1 MIRSYQTPP
10 FDEFDL
16 KFVIIQTSSKF
27 LGCKDKSTYYKNQGK
42 SRTILYCDNKAI
54 KKHAA
59 SKGYDH
65 PLVVS
70 KTTKGSANAPSNASM
85 AVMTTHS
92 SARTCQHEHLHILGF
107 ADEYYCPH
115 QYKKLRQ
122 NVAYFKARN
131 PYKNDQAARNKH
143 KNEIPW
149 YKHIKEST
157 PITTSNSLGTPS
169 SSNELGLYEFRHCT
183 RIGIDAWKPS
193 KRSIMETLG
202 AGIDQYTPLVR
213 DAMKSI
219 GVKHNPA
226 RKQNSTTH
234 PVTVVDLSGKKIS
247 NNNDEIKEDQKKKEE
262 EKKKAE
268 AEAKAK
274 AEAAA
279 KAKAEAEAKAKAEA
293 EAKAKADLEAWV
305 KAVEEAKAKA
315 EAAAKAKAEAAAKA
329 KAEAAAK
336 AKAEAEAKAKAEAE
350 AKAKEEEEKELKIK
364 IPQGGGSKP
373 AISNSD
379 PEEEKPKETT
389 SEGSTSGEVASGN
402 FSWMILLAA
411 SINSPDILSSCSNCD
426 DVWPFNDTAISWL
439 VGEIVSMYEFRE
451 QVSELKEQM
460 ETEQNKQLGAF
471 KGAYKY
477 TKARADQG
485 RFKQTLALD
494 AANGF
499 SVAIGVAINR
509 FLETEKPEDYQL
521 CEGAL
526 VSSKSFDDKFQLKY
540 QSILQKITLNI
551 QDILIPTSIAQSSN
565 SDFKKN
571 VLRALASSEDID
583 DKTLDDTLDFL
594 NSISKE
600 IFSNFRS
607 PIERVIVYDS
617 LIKIAKDV
625 ANEMGQLVDKL
636 EKDAS
641 VYKELH
647 DALEERVKNSRI
659 IKNERDETRME
670 DGRIVDEVSEIFSS
684 VKSIGSTCVRID
696 GRYRV
701 SPDPQC
707 RCKPNCDRRPY
718 KQLFNKMD
726 KTKGKSHI
734 PLIYKKDIAQ
744 RHEILQDI
752 TNGRLGENMKI
763 TPPMM
768 KRASVIKKTTD
779 KLKSKVNKRR
789 RKKRKQ
795 PIPFRQL
802 AEIKT
807 SNIFEKIKKR
817 FSFLSSKE
825 KKSLATLGFS
835 SSSSIGKQAKKLQ
848 RDQRDKGKG
857 RNVPTVAL
865 GSKRKS
871 TSRSSIFSFFQKKDE
886 SLEEISK
893 SMRDISSSID
903 DISKNP
909 KQSIFSLISR
919 RYLISVYP
927 RLLN

>member
-1 MIRSYQTPP
+1 MKLRRQNDKICKNIWKSSSTQWTIMDNSSADISNYIPLIR
-10 FDEFDL
+10 D
-16 KFVIIQTSSKF
+16 
-27 LGCKDKSTYYKNQGK
+27 
-42 SRTILYCDNKAI
+42 AM
-54 KKHAA
+54 A
-59 SKGYDH
+59 SKGIAHDPQKIH
-65 PLVVS
+65 NDDKSWKKEKRNLS
-70 KTTKGSANAPSNASM
+70 KDEINRRSKEDDT
-85 AVMTTHS
+85 VD
-92 SARTCQHEHLHILGF
+92 LHTNKTPEE
-107 ADEYYCPH
+107 AKAKAEEEK
-115 QYKKLRQ
+115 KKL
-122 NVAYFKARN
+122 
-131 PYKNDQAARNKH
+131 
-143 KNEIPW
+143 E
-149 YKHIKEST
+149 E
-157 PITTSNSLGTPS
+157 
-169 SSNELGLYEFRHCT
+169 
-183 RIGIDAWKPS
+183 
-193 KRSIMETLG
+193 
-202 AGIDQYTPLVR
+202 
-213 DAMKSI
+213 
-219 GVKHNPA
+219 
-226 RKQNSTTH
+226 
-234 PVTVVDLSGKKIS
+234 
-247 NNNDEIKEDQKKKEE
+247 QKKKEE
-262 EKKKAE
+262 EKKKLE
-268 AEAKAK
+268 EQKK
-274 AEAAA
+274 KEEE
-279 KAKAEAEAKAKAEA
+279 KKKLEEQKKKEEEKKKLEEQKKKEEEKKKLEEQKKKEEEKKKLEEQKKKEDAEAKAKAEA
-293 EAKAKADLEAWV
+293 EAKAKADAETKAKAEA
-305 KAVEEAKAKA
+305 EAKAKA
-315 EAAAKAKAEAAAKA
+315 DAE
-329 KAEAAAK
+329 AK

-350 AKAKEEEEKELKIK
+350 AKAKEEEEKE
-364 IPQGGGSKP
+364 
-373 AISNSD
+373 
-379 PEEEKPKETT
+379 KPKEIT
-389 SEGSTSGEVASGN
+389 SEGSTSGEIASGN
-402 FSWMILLAA
+402 FNWMILLAA

-499 SVAIGVAINR
+499 SVAVGIAINR
-509 FLETEKPEDYQL
+509 YLETEKPEDYQL

-670 DGRIVDEVSEIFSS
+670 DGRIVDDVSEVFSS
-684 VKSIGSTCVRID
+684 ANSTGSTCVRID

-734 PLIYKKDIAQ
+734 PLIYKKDIVQ

-835 SSSSIGKQAKKLQ
+835 SSSSIGKQARNLQ
-848 RDQRDKGKG
+848 RDQRNKGKD

-871 TSRSSIFSFFQKKDE
+871 TTRSSIFSSLLGKDE

-919 RYLISVYP
+919 RYLISIYP
-927 RLLN
+927 RLLK